1 MDSKDI
7 ITIDELVNSN
17 NDTNQKDK
25 KDKKDKNDNCQE
37 LKNIAYKTMLINGNN
52 INPTYNNPT
61 SNQNAFLQSIVLPWQ
76 RSIC

>member
-25 KDKKDKNDNCQE
+25 KDKKDKNDNC
-37 LKNIAYKTMLINGNN
+37 LY
-52 INPTYNNPT
+52 
-61 SNQNAFLQSIVLPWQ
+61 F
-76 RSIC
+76 